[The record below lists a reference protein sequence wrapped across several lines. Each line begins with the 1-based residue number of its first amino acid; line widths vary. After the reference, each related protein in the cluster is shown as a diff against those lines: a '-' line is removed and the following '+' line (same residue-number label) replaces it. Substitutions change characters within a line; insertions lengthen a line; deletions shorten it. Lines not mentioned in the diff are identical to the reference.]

1 MFHNIRDKELFDF
14 LRQGN
19 RRAFDIFFLRHFPVL
34 RSYAAQFVG
43 FHDAEELAQELM
55 VGIWENRAEIAVES
69 SVQAYLFRAT
79 RNKCINLIEKRLL
92 REEAHMR
99 IAGKWLREEDPDCY
113 VDRELADK
121 IEVALEQ
128 LPGTYREAFVM
139 SRMEGKS
146 YNEIARALAVSPKTV
161 DYRIQQALKILR
173 LRLRDYLAI
182 ALLAAAI
189 A

>member
-1 MFHNIRDKELFDF
+1 MFHNIKDKELFDF

-19 RRAFDIFFLRHFPVL
+19 RRAFDIFFLRYFPVL

-55 VGIWENRAEIAVES
+55 VGIWENRTEIAVES
-69 SVQAYLFRAT
+69 SLQAYLFRAT
-79 RNKCINLIEKRLL
+79 RNKCINLIEKR
-92 REEAHMR
+92 R
-99 IAGKWLREEDPDCY
+99 LREEDPDCY

-121 IEVALEQ
+121 IEVALER

-146 YNEIARALAVSPKTV
+146 YNEIARTLAVSPKTV

-173 LRLRDYLAI
+173 LRLRDYLPL